1 MSAGSGDEVVERLWG
16 QRPML
21 LPVLLH
27 AGVDPDAAAGHTLGA
42 LCLDRGLV
50 LEELLRELTAAE
62 APLTSPWHG
71 ASVGALV
78 DHVLVAYHAPWP
90 ALLEAARAAHGSH
103 HDDATRGADAGR
115 WGEVDQLLAD
125 LGADMAS
132 HMAKEERVLFPWLR
146 VRAATAAAP
155 IRAMLLEHGDTLRL
169 LARLHGRLARR
180 VAEPDALDVL
190 TRALCAHVHV
200 ENTLLFP
207 RALDSGAR

>member
-50 LEELLRELTAAE
+50 LEDLLRELAAAE

-71 ASVGALV
+71 
-78 DHVLVAYHAPWP
+78 
-90 ALLEAARAAHGSH
+90 LLEAARAAHASPRDVPTG
-103 HDDATRGADAGR
+103 GVDAGR

-180 VAEPDALDVL
+180 VAEADALDVL